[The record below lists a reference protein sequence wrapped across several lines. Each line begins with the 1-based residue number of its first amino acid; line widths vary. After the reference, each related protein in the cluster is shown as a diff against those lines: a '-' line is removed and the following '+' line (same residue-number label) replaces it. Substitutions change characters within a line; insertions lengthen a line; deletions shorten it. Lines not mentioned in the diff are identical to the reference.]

1 MDNKNILLPSLKT
14 VTSSVKAKTTTA
26 TTSSKDKE
34 NEAAVP
40 SKGYSMDWMNDPS
53 AFAGG
58 QVPQTKKVDNASDDG
73 SLADRIAHK
82 VRGSLFFY
90 FFIRIS

>member
-1 MDNKNILLPSLKT
+1 MDKNILLPSLKT
-14 VTSSVKAKTTTA
+14 VTSSVKAKTETTT